1 MVVLWGVAS
10 GGFCETW
17 TVVLRFFLVLNFF
30 TMDRL
35 RLLFILLVGRLYVCN
50 GVYFI
55 DVPGWWYTP
64 SGSVGYDEECDVYT
78 YALDDFI

>member
-1 MVVLWGVAS
+1 MLLLLLGVSRVVVWSA
-10 GGFCETW
+10 TP
-17 TVVLRFFLVLNFF
+17 FLVLYYNF
-30 TMDRL
+30 MDKM
-35 RLLFILLVGRLYVCN
+35 RLLFILLVGRLYVCG

-64 SGSVGYDEECDVYT
+64 SGRIGYDDERDVYT

>member
-1 MVVLWGVAS
+1 MGVAS

-55 DVPGWWYTP
+55 DVNVWTYNNRHGESSADYLE
-64 SGSVGYDEECDVYT
+64 VQDVLST
-78 YALDDFI
+78 NS

>member
-1 MVVLWGVAS
+1 
-10 GGFCETW
+10 
-17 TVVLRFFLVLNFF
+17 
-30 TMDRL
+30 MDKI

-64 SGSVGYDEECDVYT
+64 SGRIGYDEECNIYT

>member
-1 MVVLWGVAS
+1 MLLLLLGLSRVVVWSA
-10 GGFCETW
+10 TP
-17 TVVLRFFLVLNFF
+17 FLVLYYNF
-30 TMDRL
+30 MDKM
-35 RLLFILLVGRLYVCN
+35 RLLFILLVGRLYVCC

>member
-1 MVVLWGVAS
+1 
-10 GGFCETW
+10 
-17 TVVLRFFLVLNFF
+17 
-30 TMDRL
+30 MDKM
-35 RLLFILLVGRLYVCN
+35 RLLLILLVGRLYVCN

-64 SGSVGYDEECDVYT
+64 SGRIGYDEERDVYT

>member
-1 MVVLWGVAS
+1 
-10 GGFCETW
+10 
-17 TVVLRFFLVLNFF
+17 
-30 TMDRL
+30 MDKM